1 MGFGDAISRIVIEL
15 RSSSKDCNAMN
26 RVIPLLA
33 ALAIAL
39 PAAAQSTSSCAG
51 GLCSASGLSAATLA
65 DAAREAAP
73 RLSSTPAAEPVA
85 RNAWD
90 LHMPSRAED
99 YSCALSFGVG
109 GELGKG
115 GFLGARALGQTRV
128 LRDPGQ
134 R

>member
-1 MGFGDAISRIVIEL
+1 
-15 RSSSKDCNAMN
+15 MN
-26 RVIPLLA
+26 RVIPFLA

-39 PAAAQSTSSCAG
+39 PAAAQSDSACAG

-65 DAAREAAP
+65 DAAREPTPRPAAI
-73 RLSSTPAAEPVA
+73 SAAEPAA

-128 LRDPGQ
+128 LRDGAGK
-134 R
+134 